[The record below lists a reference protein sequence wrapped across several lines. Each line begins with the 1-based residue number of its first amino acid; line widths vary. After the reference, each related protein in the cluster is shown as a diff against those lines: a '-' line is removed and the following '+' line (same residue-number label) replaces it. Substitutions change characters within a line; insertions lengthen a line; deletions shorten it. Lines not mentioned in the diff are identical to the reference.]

1 LQSGSSP
8 IPKDKNIR
16 LELSLGLGK
25 SYGSSSNWVKK
36 NITFGSNQVQ
46 KNDFIDFQ
54 FGSLALNLVE
64 PATEAEKT
72 PNQLVGSLALNP
84 VEPVNDAGKPPN
96 QLDQIR
102 KGN

>member
-8 IPKDKNIR
+8 IPKDKNVS
-16 LELSLGLGK
+16 LDLSLGLGK

-54 FGSLALNLVE
+54 FGSLALNPVE
-64 PATEAEKT
+64 PVSEAEKT
-72 PNQLVGSLALNP
+72 PNQLVGDLALNP
-84 VEPVNDAGKPPN
+84 VEPVTDAGKTPN
-96 QLDQIR
+96 QLDQIQ